1 MISVPQLLSWPLSI
15 AGPHDSTCPDDLCK
29 PEPCL
34 HKPQPQAN
42 PAVPSQKI
50 CKPCHW
56 QPLVPMS
63 ENQKNCPC
71 CHQQLWD
78 PVSTRM
84 HCRNEPRAY
93 LRLVAMTSRLLLQR
107 TTGHYTMFQLVAV
120 RTDMETTFAPLKVDS
135 WRKAHPPFWHLSTT
149 LVVSPASPVSQ
160 LPAAFWQMN
169 WGLLNFHL
177 FVQRCNYQCCSFES
191 TKAGDLS

>member
-1 MISVPQLLSWPLSI
+1 MIPRARMIFVSPSRACTNLNHKQILQFQARKFVSLVIGNLLFQ
-15 AGPHDSTCPDDLCK
+15 CR
-29 PEPCL
+29 
-34 HKPQPQAN
+34 
-42 PAVPSQKI
+42 KI
-50 CKPCHW
+50 R
-56 QPLVPMS
+56 
-63 ENQKNCPC
+63 KNCPC

-135 WRKAHPPFWHLSTT
+135 WRKAHPPF
-149 LVVSPASPVSQ
+149 
-160 LPAAFWQMN
+160 
-169 WGLLNFHL
+169 
-177 FVQRCNYQCCSFES
+177 
-191 TKAGDLS
+191 

>member
-1 MISVPQLLSWPLSI
+1 MIPRARMIFVSPSRACTNLNHKQILQFQARKFVSLVIGNLLFQ
-15 AGPHDSTCPDDLCK
+15 CR
-29 PEPCL
+29 
-34 HKPQPQAN
+34 
-42 PAVPSQKI
+42 KI
-50 CKPCHW
+50 R
-56 QPLVPMS
+56 
-63 ENQKNCPC
+63 KNCPC

-135 WRKAHPPFWHLSTT
+135 WRKAHPTILTPFNHSCCFSSLACFSAAGSFLTNELGSAEFSLVRSTLQLSM
-149 LVVSPASPVSQ
+149 L
-160 LPAAFWQMN
+160 
-169 WGLLNFHL
+169 
-177 FVQRCNYQCCSFES
+177 
-191 TKAGDLS
+191 

>member
-1 MISVPQLLSWPLSI
+1 MIPRARMIFVSPSRACTNLN
-15 AGPHDSTCPDDLCK
+15 
-29 PEPCL
+29 
-34 HKPQPQAN
+34 HKQN

-63 ENQKNCPC
+63 ENQKNVSMLPPTA
-71 CHQQLWD
+71 LGSD

-120 RTDMETTFAPLKVDS
+120 RTDMETTFAP
-135 WRKAHPPFWHLSTT
+135 WSTVLIRGFIGT
-149 LVVSPASPVSQ
+149 SCLEIVAPA
-160 LPAAFWQMN
+160 
-169 WGLLNFHL
+169 
-177 FVQRCNYQCCSFES
+177 
-191 TKAGDLS
+191 